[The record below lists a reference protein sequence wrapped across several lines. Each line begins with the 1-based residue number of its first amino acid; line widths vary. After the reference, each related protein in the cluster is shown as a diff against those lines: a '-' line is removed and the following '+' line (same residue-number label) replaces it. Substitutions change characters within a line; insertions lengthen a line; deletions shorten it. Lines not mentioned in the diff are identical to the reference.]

1 MTAARDDRVIRRR
14 GGVDGDGLVPLSFAQ
29 ERLWFLEQLVPGTA
43 VQNVPLAARLTG
55 ELDVDV
61 LRAALAAIVRRHEVL
76 RTVFEEHE
84 GKPYQRVLP
93 ELDVPLDIVD
103 LSDRPADGDAVLERL
118 AAAPFDLTTAPL
130 LRPTLIRY
138 SATDHV
144 FLLVMH
150 HIIADGWSVGV
161 LLRELS
167 ALCGAFREG
176 RPDPLPELAV
186 QYADFALWQRQRF
199 QQGEFDKDIEYWRQQ
214 LGTSVPTLELP
225 MARAKNSTTPEIA
238 AGGRVSLS
246 LEPELVDGLE
256 KVARQER
263 GTLYMTLLAAY
274 VLLLH
279 KHSGQKTIVVGTPI
293 ANRSNVQTEELI
305 GFFVNALALK
315 VDADGGTFRDLLRR
329 ARKAAI
335 GAFSHQDV
343 PFEKLV
349 EVLRPERRMSQAPL
363 FQVMFVLQNTP
374 REPLDLPGLGV
385 TPVDVHTGTA
395 KFDLLL
401 AVTTHEG
408 TRRPPWSM
416 TAPGSTKTRSRVCSS
431 GTARCSRPLWM
442 TRTVHLPS
450 WRCCRRT
457 SWRSYGGSAV
467 GALSTRART
476 ACTIC
481 SMSRLLGRRTPS
493 PSRSRVST

>member
-1 MTAARDDRVIRRR
+1 
-14 GGVDGDGLVPLSFAQ
+14 
-29 ERLWFLEQLVPGTA
+29 
-43 VQNVPLAARLTG
+43 
-55 ELDVDV
+55 
-61 LRAALAAIVRRHEVL
+61 
-76 RTVFEEHE
+76 
-84 GKPYQRVLP
+84 
-93 ELDVPLDIVD
+93 
-103 LSDRPADGDAVLERL
+103 

-408 TRRPPWSM
+408 HTTATLEYDSSRFDEDTVTRLLQRYRTLLASIVDDPDSALTELAMLPEDEL
-416 TAPGSTKTRSRVCSS
+416 AELRRIGRRRAEHPGENCLHDLFDEQVARTPDAIAVTFEGEHLTYRELQQRADRLASRLYAMGVRRNDRVGLFLDRSFDTVVAIL
-431 GTARCSRPLWM
+431 GVLKAGGTYVPMDAAYPTARLHAIVTDSAPAVVLSQRRMLDQ
-442 TRTVHLPS
+442 LP
-450 WRCCRRT
+450 
-457 SWRSYGGSAV
+457 
-467 GALSTRART
+467 
-476 ACTIC
+476 
-481 SMSRLLGRRTPS
+481 
-493 PSRSRVST
+493 